1 MKSKLSEGI
10 PGRPVRQPVSQRVV
24 LSAPQ
29 KEGFTRRWVNDVKGR
44 VKMFQ
49 EGGWAI
55 SEEFGPTADDS
66 RMAESSLGSVNTRY
80 VGNDVTAV
88 LMEIPDELYKEDQA
102 AKAANIK
109 AVEKDIL
116 TKKDHVEGQYGE
128 ITVKR

>member
-1 MKSKLSEGI
+1 
-10 PGRPVRQPVSQRVV
+10 
-24 LSAPQ
+24 
-29 KEGFTRRWVNDVKGR
+29 
-44 VKMFQ
+44 MFQ